1 MKAMGFR
8 VPLSI
13 VNRAHQTNIL
23 YPSATSLNQSVQI
36 YEATCAKIDAN
47 GAQNLAI
54 LCAGLRREAQSLIAE
69 GVPLN
74 WDSYRLS
81 GFVQKFAETILQFQE
96 KVEDL
101 LQVTR
106 EIDLQLKALVTCPY
120 SKESFEE
127 IIGKSKYQ
135 LKSFNDIFGK
145 ACT

>member
-13 VNRAHQTNIL
+13 VNRAHQTSLL

-47 GAQNLAI
+47 EAQHLAI
-54 LCAGLRREAQSLIAE
+54 LCAGLRREVQNLIAE
-69 GVPLN
+69 GLPLN
-74 WDSYRLS
+74 WESYRLAA
-81 GFVQKFAETILQFQE
+81 FVQKFAETILQFQE

-106 EIDLQLKALVTCPY
+106 EIDLQLKALETCSY

-127 IIGKSKYQ
+127 IIGK
-135 LKSFNDIFGK
+135 
-145 ACT
+145 